1 MPQPTLDKR
10 LMKYKT
16 NTSLPVE
23 KPASANDRTQSPDS
37 DPRPMTISIVR
48 QFARVYH
55 PDERCIPA
63 YGKAIYI
70 N

>member
-23 KPASANDRTQSPDS
+23 KPSSANDRTQSPDS

-55 PDERCIPA
+55 PVERGLPA
-63 YGKAIYI
+63 SGNAMFLH
-70 N
+70 